1 MAQRRDSEKLYA
13 VKSIRKDILLENDLS
28 IESHIL
34 EKDIMLACK
43 HPFLVNMDYMFQND
57 LRLYFVMPFIPGCEL
72 YQTIFKERRILD
84 DETITMYIAQIVLA
98 VGHLHDKGIAHRDLK
113 LENILIDQDGFI
125 KVIDYG
131 LAKKVA
137 RNEKSDDFL
146 GTFLYMAPEMV
157 NKQGHSQ
164 AVDWW
169 AVGIILYELLFGFT
183 PFLAPTKEQR
193 FYKIT
198 SDQIQ
203 FPKRKTWTI
212 FQHHLC
218 NLIE

>member
-1 MAQRRDSEKLYA
+1 MAQRWDCEKLYA
-13 VKSIRKDILLENDLS
+13 VKSIRKDVLLENDLS

-57 LRLYFVMPFIPGCEL
+57 LRLYFVMPFISGCEL
-72 YQTIFKERRILD
+72 YQTIFKEHRRLD

-131 LAKKVA
+131 LAKKIA

-157 NKQGHSQ
+157 NKQGHGQ

-183 PFLAPTKEQR
+183 PFLAPTKDQR

-198 SDQIQ
+198 SEKIQ
-203 FPKRKTWTI
+203 FPKGKAWTI